1 MLEGK
6 LPSEQRRINEVA
18 GQEFLRKK
26 RDAADAIRRLL
37 ENENSYKN
45 EALKEADERQAY
57 FALKKTQQIKDAE

>member
-1 MLEGK
+1 MEGK

-18 GQEFLRKK
+18 AQEFLRKK

-45 EALKEADERQAY
+45 EALKEADER
-57 FALKKTQQIKDAE
+57 